1 MSQRVQNRLNA
12 GLAALSA
19 TAVVAGPVLAAAP
32 ASAQAPEVLR
42 SSAAVQLAASSGLLT
57 SAERVGQAIVSSP
70 VALGVIGYSVVFGD
84 QQTLADQLGALADA
98 PAWALSPALSD
109 QPQATAALK
118 SAAGGLKAAATAFAT
133 KTPIANDNPAAEL
146 IKGSGVLATATW
158 NALAAG
164 PKNLPVFLKHVG
176 AGDNVGVYNDIK
188 DALETP
194 LTISK
199 LVTAEL
205 VPAGTDSKGNPVP
218 AVLRF
223 GSLVTAVNNVNHGI
237 ESDLALALGVKIDK
251 NYNGTGPAVAALKSP
266 VAGAKESAVTG
277 NARALAAEDTGT
289 GSDTGVTGG
298 TKTPTSLS
306 QVLRQVDKSFVPSTS
321 VLVRHAPAAKPGDHI
336 GTKDTGTKDTGAGTG
351 TGTGTGT
358 TTKDT
363 GTKDTGAKDTG
374 TKDTGAK
381 ETGAKPSADHET
393 GGKHRAPDSG
403 DK

>member
-1 MSQRVQNRLNA
+1 M
-12 GLAALSA
+12 
-19 TAVVAGPVLAAAP
+19 
-32 ASAQAPEVLR
+32 
-42 SSAAVQLAASSGLLT
+42 
-57 SAERVGQAIVSSP
+57 
-70 VALGVIGYSVVFGD
+70 
-84 QQTLADQLGALADA
+84 
-98 PAWALSPALSD
+98 
-109 QPQATAALK
+109 
-118 SAAGGLKAAATAFAT
+118 
-133 KTPIANDNPAAEL
+133 
-146 IKGSGVLATATW
+146 
-158 NALAAG
+158 
-164 PKNLPVFLKHVG
+164 
-176 AGDNVGVYNDIK
+176 
-188 DALETP
+188 
-194 LTISK
+194 
-199 LVTAEL
+199 
-205 VPAGTDSKGNPVP
+205 
-218 AVLRF
+218 
-223 GSLVTAVNNVNHGI
+223 
-237 ESDLALALGVKIDK
+237 
-251 NYNGTGPAVAALKSP
+251 
-266 VAGAKESAVTG
+266 TG